1 MENVFLSDVV
11 GRVRYYLLNIDDD
24 SFEVIIK
31 KSVYS
36 IVLQKEIV
44 FAPGPLFASKLFLS
58 DDLFKSNSEI

>member
-1 MENVFLSDVV
+1 MVSNCVLSDVV

-44 FAPGPLFASKLFLS
+44 LVGMYK
-58 DDLFKSNSEI
+58 FKN